1 MGFIFGDKTGL
12 AYTVIFIIHTISK
25 PITIKPIMNPDLDK
39 LHPYPFEKLSTLKKG
54 VTPNPDVE
62 HIALSIGEP
71 KHKAPEFVMEHL
83 QQQLSGV
90 SAYPLTKGIPEL
102 RQAICEWLTQR
113 FNLPVDSLNPEHH
126 VIPVNGTREA
136 LFAFAQAVI
145 DRNRAPLHD
154 PLQAPL
160 VIMPNPFYQI
170 YEGAAFLSGAE
181 PYYINTTSDNNYL
194 PDFDSVSEV
203 TWNRCQLLYICSPGN
218 PTGAVMNKTTLQKLI
233 TLAKKHDFIIA
244 SDECYSEIYFDE
256 SNPPTGLLEAAV
268 EMGNTDYSRCVVL
281 HSLSKR
287 SNLPGLRSGFVAGDK
302 EILSKFLKYRTYH
315 GCAMPLHHQHA
326 SIKAWQDEKHVTEN
340 RVLYQKKFTAVLE
353 ILEPVLDVKKPD
365 ASFYLWANV
374 STKTNYTDE
383 AFAKKLFKE
392 QNITVLPGSYLSR
405 QAHGIN
411 PGSQHVRM
419 ALVASYEECIEAAKR
434 IRQFLE

>member
-1 MGFIFGDKTGL
+1 
-12 AYTVIFIIHTISK
+12 
-25 PITIKPIMNPDLDK
+25 MNPELDK
-39 LHPYPFEKLSTLKKG
+39 LHPYPFEKLSALKKG
-54 VTPNPDVE
+54 ITQNPELD

-71 KHKAPEFVMEHL
+71 KHKAPEFVLQHL

-102 RQAICEWLTQR
+102 RQAISDWLTLR
-113 FNLPVDSLNPEHH
+113 FHLPADSLNPEHH

-145 DRNRAPLHD
+145 DRNKNPLI
-154 PLQAPL
+154 
-160 VIMPNPFYQI
+160 IMPNPFYQI
-170 YEGAAFLSGAE
+170 YEGAAYLSGAE
-181 PYYINTTSDNNYL
+181 PYYINTTAATNYL
-194 PDFDSVSEV
+194 PEFDSVSDE
-203 TWNRCQLLYICSPGN
+203 TWSRCQLLYICSPGN
-218 PTGAVMNKTTLQKLI
+218 PTGAVINKSTLQKLI
-233 TLAKKHDFIIA
+233 ELANKHDFIIA

-256 SNPPTGLLEAAV
+256 NNPPTGLLEAAAD
-268 EMGNTDYSRCVVL
+268 MGNTDYSRCVVF

-302 EILSKFLKYRTYH
+302 EILAKFLKYRTYH
-315 GCAMPLHHQHA
+315 GCAMPLHHQQA
-326 SIKAWQDEKHVTEN
+326 SIKAWLDEKHVKEN
-340 RVLYQKKFTAVLE
+340 RALYQKKFTAVLE

-374 STKTNYTDE
+374 STKARFTDE
-383 AFAKKLFKE
+383 TFAKNLFTE

-405 QAHGIN
+405 KAHGIN

-434 IRQFLE
+434 IRQFME